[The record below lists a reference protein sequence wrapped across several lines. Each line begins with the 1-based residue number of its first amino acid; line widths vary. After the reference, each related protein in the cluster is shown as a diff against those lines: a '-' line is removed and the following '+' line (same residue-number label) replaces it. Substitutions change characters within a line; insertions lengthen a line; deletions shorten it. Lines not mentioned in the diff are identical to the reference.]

1 MRSDPKK
8 GEKMN
13 WKEDVRREFEK
24 IVVSNVLL
32 GERVDVRVRILTP
45 AEAIG
50 SPKDQDYPII
60 KGRERMIEAEFK
72 GAKGHAFADKFKNFS
87 GSLEA
92 VLKLDLGS
100 TDNRAIFISS
110 LNAVL
115 RHLGLSDH
123 TVHCRNEEPVQC
135 AMQTRDYFIEHFGA
149 GKKIALVGYQPR
161 FAQYLS
167 NDFELRVT
175 DLDADNIG
183 KKKGEFVIESGE
195 KNKEVAEWADI
206 IFVTGTVFISDGADI
221 FLQNR
226 GKTIFYGVTVAG
238 IAALLKLKKLCY
250 LGH

>member
-1 MRSDPKK
+1 MS
-8 GEKMN
+8 
-13 WKEDVRREFEK
+13 WKEDVRRKFRE
-24 IVVSNVLL
+24 IVVRNGLL
-32 GERVDVRVRILTP
+32 NERVDVRVRILTP
-45 AEAIG
+45 EEAIG
-50 SPKDQDYPII
+50 NPKDRDYPII

-87 GSLEA
+87 GSLEE
-92 VLKLDLGS
+92 VLKLDLGN

-115 RHLGLSDH
+115 RYLGLAGN

-149 GKKIALVGYQPR
+149 GKKVALVGYQPR

-167 NDFELRVT
+167 KDFELRVT

-183 KKKGEFVIESGE
+183 KKKDGFVIESGE
-195 KNKEVAEWADI
+195 KNKEAADWADV
-206 IFVTGTVFISDGADI
+206 IFVTGTVFVSDGADI

-226 GKTIFYGVTVAG
+226 DKTIFYGVTVAG
-238 IAALLKLKKLCY
+238 IAALLGLKKLCY